1 MFIGKKTKS
10 QLIEELEESRNRI
23 TELEFV
29 VAERQ
34 QNVKQRPAE
43 EKYRN
48 IFENALRK
56 GLEENYEALFES
68 TGVAIAYVDSQG
80 NYLRANDN
88 FVEFIGYSREE
99 LIKMNIM
106 EVTHPDYMEQTREFL
121 AKQIKG
127 EIDQFTL
134 EKYYVRKDG
143 TLRWGEMKYSPIL
156 DDRGRALSAVVAIID
171 RTQRKQA
178 EERLKKYLAQI
189 EDLYENAPCGFHSL
203 GNDGTV
209 LLMNDTQL
217 GWLGYSRDEV
227 IGKMKFTDMVT
238 RKDMERFRRLFPI
251 LKEQGRLSDVEGE
264 LIRKDGSVFPV
275 IINTTAIYDENGNY
289 RMSRA
294 VVFDNT
300 DRKQAEDALAKSE
313 ALYRNLFENASIG
326 MFQTTLEGTFLRI
339 NSAFAKMLGYD
350 SPKEVTETI
359 TDTYSQIHPDS
370 RNRTILLAA
379 LQQQEWFYAEQPYLR
394 KDGSIMIGKLAIRK
408 VIGQNGTPD
417 YLEGI
422 VEDVTER
429 KQAEE
434 ALIRSEQELRLKA
447 QNLEEMNATLKTLLN
462 TIEKDK
468 EELKE
473 RILTNIKQQ
482 VLPYLDKLKK
492 TPMSAIQK
500 DFVKIVEQA
509 LDEIASPFVQVLT
522 SRYLNLT
529 AKEIQIAALI
539 KEGMTSKEIAEL
551 LNISKREIDF
561 YRGKIR
567 KKMGLKNKKFNL
579 QLLLR
584 NFS

>member
-1 MFIGKKTKS
+1 
-10 QLIEELEESRNRI
+10 
-23 TELEFV
+23 
-29 VAERQ
+29 
-34 QNVKQRPAE
+34 
-43 EKYRN
+43 
-48 IFENALRK
+48 
-56 GLEENYEALFES
+56 
-68 TGVAIAYVDSQG
+68 
-80 NYLRANDN
+80 
-88 FVEFIGYSREE
+88 
-99 LIKMNIM
+99 
-106 EVTHPDYMEQTREFL
+106 
-121 AKQIKG
+121 
-127 EIDQFTL
+127 
-134 EKYYVRKDG
+134 
-143 TLRWGEMKYSPIL
+143 
-156 DDRGRALSAVVAIID
+156 
-171 RTQRKQA
+171 
-178 EERLKKYLAQI
+178 
-189 EDLYENAPCGFHSL
+189 
-203 GNDGTV
+203 
-209 LLMNDTQL
+209 
-217 GWLGYSRDEV
+217 
-227 IGKMKFTDMVT
+227 MKFTDMVT
-238 RKDMERFRRLFPI
+238 RKDMERFRRLFPS
-251 LKEQGRLSDVEGE
+251 LKEQGLLSDVEGE